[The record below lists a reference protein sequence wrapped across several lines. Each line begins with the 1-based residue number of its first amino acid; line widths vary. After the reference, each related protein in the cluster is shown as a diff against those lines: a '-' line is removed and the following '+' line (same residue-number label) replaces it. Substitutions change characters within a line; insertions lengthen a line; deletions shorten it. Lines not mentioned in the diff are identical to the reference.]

1 MDVQSIEWYYFS
13 GGEGG
18 GGALSNIF
26 FFISADVR
34 LTYLKKAYF
43 VTMGNYQ
50 MAILLC
56 FNERDQLKVKDIQE
70 QTQLAGKELI
80 KQIQSLIES
89 KLVSAQQTASE
100 EELNEQ
106 SLILLNNDYSNK
118 RTKFKIT
125 AAVQKDSPQVF
136 LI

>member
-1 MDVQSIEWYYFS
+1 
-13 GGEGG
+13 
-18 GGALSNIF
+18 
-26 FFISADVR
+26 
-34 LTYLKKAYF
+34 
-43 VTMGNYQ
+43 MGTYQ

-70 QTQLAGKELI
+70 QTQLSGKELI

-89 KLVSAQQTASE
+89 KLVSAAQQQTTDD
-100 EELNEQ
+100 ELNEQ

-125 AAVQKDSPQVF
+125 AAVQKDSPQVIF
-136 LI
+136 G

>member
-1 MDVQSIEWYYFS
+1 
-13 GGEGG
+13 
-18 GGALSNIF
+18 
-26 FFISADVR
+26 
-34 LTYLKKAYF
+34 
-43 VTMGNYQ
+43 MGTYQ

-70 QTQLAGKELI
+70 QTQLSGKELI

-89 KLVSAQQTASE
+89 KLVSTAQQTTE
-100 EELNEQ
+100 DELNEQ

-125 AAVQKDSPQVF
+125 AAVQKDSPQVIF
-136 LI
+136 E